1 MQLHTLVSFAFVYL
15 LSPLPSTMDR
25 TSWISFV
32 PAALLALVLFMA
44 GQAKMTSL
52 LTPEGHAA
60 AVSKA
65 PTWHEANPYLIPPA
79 PANLYIIGTVEIVL
93 AVALLVPQ
101 LRRYAAL
108 ASGVLMAGAIYT
120 HVELNEEIVKGTV
133 LLSLSAVTFLL
144 SGEPGALSGKK
155 TQ

>member
-1 MQLHTLVSFAFVYL
+1 
-15 LSPLPSTMDR
+15 MDR
-25 TSWISFV
+25 TSWLSLV
-32 PAALLALVLFMA
+32 PAALLALIFFMA
-44 GQAKMTSL
+44 GQAKLTGL

-65 PTWHEANPYLIPPA
+65 PTWHAANPYLIPPA
-79 PANLYIIGTVEIVL
+79 PTNLYLIGTVEIVL

-108 ASGVLMAGAIYT
+108 AGGVLMAGAIYT

-133 LLSLSAVTFLL
+133 LLSLSALTYVL
-144 SGEPGALSGKK
+144 SGEPSTLSGKK
-155 TQ
+155 IQ

>member
-1 MQLHTLVSFAFVYL
+1 MFAQPSLLPLFSPFTMVTNYL
-15 LSPLPSTMDR
+15 SLAFAAVLSVV
-25 TSWISFV
+25 F
-32 PAALLALVLFMA
+32 FMA

-60 AVSKA
+60 AVRKA

-108 ASGVLMAGAIYT
+108 AGGVLMAGAIYT

-133 LLSLSAVTFLL
+133 LLALSAVTYLL
-144 SGEPGALSGKK
+144 SGEPLTLSGKK